1 MSQHE
6 SNAPKRELGF
16 WMCTALVVG
25 NTIGIG
31 IFMMPASLAPYGLNA
46 MTGWAITLIGCIF
59 LAKVFAG
66 LAQHLSQ
73 EDGPYGYTRRALGG
87 GVAFTV
93 LWCYW
98 VSVWVTN
105 ATLAVGVVS
114 YLSFFVP
121 VLNSSPWLPP
131 VMALA
136 LLWGFVLVNLRGVR
150 TAGWVQIGTTVLKL
164 LPMIAV
170 MMLGGWLLLTDP
182 ARYGQQVPTTPL
194 TLSDT
199 VTASTIAL
207 FAMLGLESATIP
219 AGKVRDPARTI
230 PRATLFGTILTAA
243 IYIAV
248 SAVPMLLIPQPELA
262 QSNAPFAV
270 LFSQFIG
277 VGSGQLLAAF
287 VVISGLGALNG
298 WTLLVGELTQSFA
311 RHGGFPAALGATNAR
326 GVPVRAFVL
335 TAGLASAMI
344 LMNYSKSMA
353 QGFTF
358 FSVVVTAANL
368 PLYFFCSLSVLLLW
382 RRGEIAR
389 LGGKEWSLL
398 IASVFAIGYCIWA
411 FIGVGHESFLW
422 ALALALLGLP
432 LYLWRRWQRR
442 TEQAVAGA
450 AIR

>member
-6 SNAPKRELGF
+6 QPRRELGF

-46 MTGWAITLIGCIF
+46 FTGWLVTVIGCIF
-59 LAKVFAG
+59 LAKIFAG
-66 LAQHLSQ
+66 LAQHLAH

-121 VLNSSPWLPP
+121 ALNASPWLPP
-131 VMALA
+131 VAALA
-136 LLWGFVLVNLRGVR
+136 LLWGFVLINLRGVR
-150 TAGWVQIGTTVLKL
+150 TAGWVQIVTTVLKL
-164 LPMIAV
+164 LPMLAV
-170 MMLGGWLLLTDP
+170 MLLGAWLLLTD
-182 ARYGQQVPTTPL
+182 AGAYQQHVPSNPL
-194 TLSDT
+194 SMEAT

-207 FAMLGLESATIP
+207 FAMLGIESATIP

-230 PRATLFGTILTAA
+230 PRATLFGTILTAV

-248 SAVPMLLIPQPELA
+248 SAVPMLLIPQDALA
-262 QSNAPFAV
+262 QSNAPFAD
-270 LFSQFIG
+270 LFSQRIG
-277 VGSGQLLAAF
+277 SGFGQLLAGF

-298 WTLLVGELTQSFA
+298 WTLLAGELTQSFA
-311 RHGGFPAALGATNAR
+311 RHGGFPKVFGATNHR
-326 GVPVRAFVL
+326 GVPVLAFVM
-335 TAGLASAMI
+335 TAGLASVMI

-368 PLYFFCSLSVLLLW
+368 PLYLFCSLSVLVLW
-382 RRGEIAR
+382 KRGEIAT
-389 LGGKEWSLL
+389 LGKKEGSLL
-398 IASVFAIGYCIWA
+398 VAAVLAIAYAIWA
-411 FIGVGHESFLW
+411 FVGVGHESFLW
-422 ALALALLGLP
+422 ALALAFMGLP
-432 LYLWRRWQRR
+432 VYLWMRWQRR
-442 TEQAVAGA
+442 RAARAVAA
-450 AIR
+450 AG